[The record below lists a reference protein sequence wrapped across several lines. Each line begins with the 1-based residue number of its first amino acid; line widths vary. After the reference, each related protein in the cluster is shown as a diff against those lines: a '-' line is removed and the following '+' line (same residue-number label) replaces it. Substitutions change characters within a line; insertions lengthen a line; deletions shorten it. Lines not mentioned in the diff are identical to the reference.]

1 MRIAKIPLVIL
12 LLVAVG
18 LYVNN
23 GCVAGEMSMPS
34 QQEHHE
40 MRLQASTP
48 PNFMVAFLGDQ
59 GDSEG
64 ARAVLRMIKNEG
76 ADMVLHQG
84 DFDYEDDPE
93 RWDQM
98 INDLL
103 GSNFPY
109 FASIGNH
116 DDDAWPG
123 YQQKLQARL
132 ARIPDATCEGDL
144 GIKSACRYKGL
155 FFVLSGVGV
164 MGSKHDE
171 YIEKQLSD
179 NHAIWRICSWHENQ
193 RLMQVD
199 DKKDT
204 VGWGPYEA
212 CRKGGAIIATAHSHT
227 YSRTHLMDN
236 FATQSIAST
245 ATTLRLEKGKTFVFV
260 SGLGGKSIRDQ
271 EEALAKNPWWA
282 SIYTSNQ
289 GANYGALFCLFN
301 ESGVENRARCYF
313 KDISGK
319 VPDAF
324 VLVSNVKQN
333 LTSQN
338 TSTSPGRVLSWSLPK
353 TSNKR

>member
-1 MRIAKIPLVIL
+1 MRIAKIPLIIL
-12 LLVAVG
+12 LPVAVG
-18 LYVNN
+18 LYVNY
-23 GCVAGEMSMPS
+23 GCVAGETSMPS
-34 QQEHHE
+34 QQEPGE
-40 MRLQASTP
+40 TRLQASTP

-59 GDSEG
+59 GESEG
-64 ARAVLRMIKNEG
+64 ARAVLRMIKNES

-98 INDLL
+98 ISDIL

-144 GIKSACRYKGL
+144 GIKSACRYQGL
-155 FFVLSGVGV
+155 FFVLSGVGI
-164 MGSKHDE
+164 MGSKHDQ
-171 YIEKQLSD
+171 YIKKQLSD

-193 RLMQVD
+193 RLMQVG
-199 DKKDT
+199 DKEDT

-212 CRKGGAIIATAHSHT
+212 CRRGGAIIATAHSHT

-271 EEALAKNPWWA
+271 DEELAKNPWWA

-301 ESGVENRARCYF
+301 ENGVENRARCYF
-313 KDISGK
+313 KDITGN
-319 VPDAF
+319 VPDTF
-324 VLVSNVKQN
+324 VLVSNVKQS
-333 LTSQN
+333 LSSQN
-338 TSTSPGRVLSWSLPK
+338 TSARTGRVLSWSLPK
-353 TSNKR
+353 TSNER